1 LRVAYALNNSKK
13 NILYCQIEKKIGCNA
28 LTGGNMKIVVD
39 AMGGDNAPKAIIAG
53 CVEALKTN
61 SIESDIMLVGNWEQ
75 LVETFIELNLSIPEN
90 IQIHH
95 AEECITNEDK
105 PAKAIRRKKDSSMVV
120 AYELLNSGEADAM
133 LSAGN
138 TGALLAGGIFL
149 TGRIDG
155 ISRPALAPA
164 YPTRNG
170 FTLLVDA
177 GANADCK
184 PSNLVEFAIMGSIYM
199 NKVFQIDSPKVGL
212 LNIGEEA
219 GKGNRL
225 TNESYE
231 LMAHSDH
238 FNFSGN
244 LEVRNLPEGLC
255 DVAVCDGF
263 TGNTVLKLTEGV
275 AINLMR
281 TIKSHMTDTFLH
293 KMGALLL
300 KSSFA
305 KIKKEMD
312 YTEYGG
318 APLLGLKRPVVKAH
332 GSSNAKAIKN
342 ALVYAEIYAKSKV
355 IESIEEKAI
364 LKG

>member
-1 LRVAYALNNSKK
+1 
-13 NILYCQIEKKIGCNA
+13 
-28 LTGGNMKIVVD
+28 MKIVVD

-231 LMAHSDH
+231 LMTHSDH

-244 LEVRNLPEGLC
+244 LEARNLPEGLC

>member
-1 LRVAYALNNSKK
+1 
-13 NILYCQIEKKIGCNA
+13 
-28 LTGGNMKIVVD
+28 MKIVVD
-39 AMGGDNAPKAIIAG
+39 AMGGDNAPEAIIEG
-53 CVEALKTN
+53 CVEAVNTK
-61 SIESDIMLVGNWEQ
+61 SIESDIMLVGNWET
-75 LVETFIELNLSIPEN
+75 LVETFIDLNLSIPEN
-90 IQIHH
+90 IQIHN
-95 AEECITNEDK
+95 AQELITNEDK

-120 AYELLNSGEADAM
+120 AYDLLNSGEADAM

-138 TGALLAGGIFL
+138 TGALMAGGIFL
-149 TGRIDG
+149 TGRIEG
-155 ISRPALAPA
+155 ISRPALSPA
-164 YPTRNG
+164 YPTRKG

-184 PSNLVEFAIMGSIYM
+184 ASNLLEFAVMGSIYM
-199 NKVFQIDSPKVGL
+199 SKVFNIESPRVGL

-225 TNESYE
+225 TNEAYE
-231 LMAHSDH
+231 LMSASGS
-238 FNFSGN
+238 FNFKGN
-244 LEVRNLPEGLC
+244 LEARNLPEGLF

-293 KMGALLL
+293 KAGAFLL
-300 KSSFA
+300 KDSFA

-355 IESIEEKAI
+355 IESIEEAII

>member
-1 LRVAYALNNSKK
+1 MR
-13 NILYCQIEKKIGCNA
+13 
-28 LTGGNMKIVVD
+28 IVVD
-39 AMGGDNAPKAIIAG
+39 AMGGDNAPKAIIDG
-53 CVEALKTN
+53 CMQAIKTK
-61 SIESDIMLVGNWEQ
+61 SIESNITLVGNWETIVQ
-75 LVETFIELNLSIPEN
+75 TFIELNLSIPEN

-95 AEECITNEDK
+95 AGECISNEDK
-105 PAKAIRRKKDSSMVV
+105 PARAIRHKKDSSMVV
-120 AYELLNSGEADAM
+120 AYNLLNSGEADAM

-155 ISRPALAPA
+155 ISRPALSPA

-170 FTLLVDA
+170 FTLLLDA

-184 PSNLVEFAIMGSIYM
+184 PSNLMEFAMMGSIYM
-199 NKVFQIDSPKVGL
+199 NKVFNIDSPKVGL
-212 LNIGEEA
+212 LNIGQEA

-225 TNESYE
+225 TNESYA
-231 LMAHSDH
+231 LMSNSND
-238 FNFSGN
+238 FNFAGN
-244 LEVRNLPEGLC
+244 LEARNLPEGLC

-281 TIKSHMTDTFLH
+281 TIKSHMTDTIMH
-293 KMGALLL
+293 KLGALLL
-300 KSSFA
+300 KDSFV

-355 IESIEEKAI
+355 IESIEKTVI

>member
-1 LRVAYALNNSKK
+1 MR
-13 NILYCQIEKKIGCNA
+13 
-28 LTGGNMKIVVD
+28 IVID
-39 AMGGDNAPKAIIAG
+39 AMGGDNAPKAIIEG
-53 CVEALKTN
+53 CMLALETKA
-61 SIESDIMLVGNWEQ
+61 IESEILLVGHREQ
-75 LVETFIELNLSIPEN
+75 IIETFNELNLSIPEN

-95 AEECITNEDK
+95 TSECITAEDK
-105 PAKAIRRKKDSSMVV
+105 PAKAIRGKKDSSMVV
-120 AYELLNSGEADAM
+120 AYEILNKGEADAM

-164 YPTRNG
+164 YPTQKG
-170 FTLLVDA
+170 FTLLLDA

-184 PSNLVEFAIMGSIYM
+184 PSNLMEFAIMGSQYM
-199 NKVFQIDSPKVGL
+199 KKVFEIDSPRVGL
-212 LNIGEEA
+212 INIGDEA
-219 GKGNRL
+219 GKGNKL
-225 TNESYE
+225 TNEAYG
-231 LMAHSDH
+231 LMSDSVEI
-238 FNFSGN
+238 NFGGN
-244 LEVRNLPEGLC
+244 LEARNLPEGLF

-275 AINLMR
+275 AMNLMKI
-281 TIKSHMTDTFLH
+281 IKSHMTDTLKHKIGAFLLRD
-293 KMGALLL
+293 A
-300 KSSFA
+300 FE

-318 APLLGLKRPVVKAH
+318 APLLGLKRPIVKAH

-355 IESIEEKAI
+355 IESIEEKVS
-364 LKG
+364 K

>member
-1 LRVAYALNNSKK
+1 
-13 NILYCQIEKKIGCNA
+13 
-28 LTGGNMKIVVD
+28 MKIVVD

-355 IESIEEKAI
+355 IESIEKTVI
-364 LKG
+364 PRG